1 MDFAYYIL
9 TPFSWLL
16 QLFNS
21 LTGGYGFALI
31 LFAVVVKLILFPFS
45 LKGKKSMIQM
55 NMLQGKMQ
63 QIQRKYANDKQ
74 KQNLEIQ
81 KLYEKEK
88 VNPMGGCLWS
98 FVPLFVLLPLYAI
111 IRQPLKYMMGLTPDQ
126 ISAVAEALNWA
137 QVSIDNGWVRG
148 VTDVAAN
155 AFTNQGYN
163 QLFLASL
170 INPDNLSMVQ
180 EAVNNAGHIFAV
192 NFSFLGMDLSQ
203 VPQLKF
209 WVNGLNWENIG
220 RFLIPIVS
228 ACSGLLFSFISMRT
242 NQLNKNQPEN
252 DQAKTTSRTMM
263 IISPLMSLWIG
274 FAMPAALGIYWV
286 TQNLLSILQELL
298 AGRILKK
305 DYEAAAAARAEQE
318 RLEKEEEKQRRREAA
333 ERKAQAIAEAKANK
347 GKKKAKP
354 AEEKKK
360 SDASVIDVSRVGIR
374 SYARGRAYDPYRYS
388 PDGPTP
394 YKDPGA
400 PVDET
405 AVEKALE
412 KKSDHLQAVAAEDK
426 ADELIVSEILE
437 ETAPAAAGAEET
449 PAAEVPENAPA
460 DAAADQD
467 PWAGIDA
474 EVDAIHAETEGKDKE

>member
-16 QLFNS
+16 QLFYD
-21 LTGGYGFALI
+21 LTGSYGFALI

-74 KQNLEIQ
+74 RQNLEIQ

-98 FVPLFVLLPLYAI
+98 LLPIFILLPLYAI
-111 IRQPLKYMMGLTPDQ
+111 IRQPMKYMMGLDETQ
-126 ISAVAEALNWA
+126 ITTLIDVLNQYAATAIDPSKNVYYQLIASNVLFENFDAVVANPAVA
-137 QVSIDNGWVRG
+137 
-148 VTDVAAN
+148 
-155 AFTNQGYN
+155 AF
-163 QLFLASL
+163 A
-170 INPDNLSMVQ
+170 DNLKQ
-180 EAVNNAGHIFAV
+180 LD
-192 NFSFLGMDLSQ
+192 FSFLGLALST
-203 VPQLKF
+203 VPTWKIWAGPF
-209 WVNGLNWENIG
+209 NWNTIG
-220 RFLIPIVS
+220 TFLIPIVS
-228 ACSGLLFSFISMRT
+228 ACTGLLFSIISMRT
-242 NQLNKNQPEN
+242 NQLNKNQPES
-252 DQAKTTSRTMM
+252 DQAKSTSRTMM
-263 IISPLMSLWIG
+263 IMSPVISLWVG
-274 FAMPAALGIYWV
+274 YSMPAAMSIYWV
-286 TQNLLSILQELL
+286 SNNVLSLGQELL
-298 AGRILKK
+298 AGKILKK

-333 ERKAQAIAEAKANK
+333 ERKAQAIADAKAGK

-374 SYARGRAYDPYRYS
+374 SYARGRAYAPYRYS

-426 ADELIVSEILE
+426 ADQLILDELK
-437 ETAPAAAGAEET
+437 ETAVPETEEAAQT
-449 PAAEVPENAPA
+449 DSAAEVIAET
-460 DAAADQD
+460 AAADAED

-474 EVDAIHAETEGKDKE
+474 EVEAINAETEDKDKE

>member
-9 TPFSWLL
+9 TPFTWLL
-16 QLFNS
+16 QLFYD
-21 LTGGYGFALI
+21 LTGSYGFALI

-74 KQNLEIQ
+74 RQNLEIQ

-98 FVPLFVLLPLYAI
+98 LLPIFILLPLYAI
-111 IRQPLKYMMGLTPDQ
+111 IRQPIKYMMGLPPEQ
-126 ISAVAEALNWA
+126 INTLIDVLNQYAATAIDPSKNAYYQLIASNVLFENFDAVVSNPAVA
-137 QVSIDNGWVRG
+137 
-148 VTDVAAN
+148 
-155 AFTNQGYN
+155 AF
-163 QLFLASL
+163 A
-170 INPDNLSMVQ
+170 DNLKQ
-180 EAVNNAGHIFAV
+180 LD
-192 NFSFLGMDLSQ
+192 FSFLGLALSTI
-203 VPQLKF
+203 PTWKI
-209 WVNGLNWENIG
+209 WTIELNWNAIG
-220 RFLIPIVS
+220 TFLIPIIS
-228 ACSGLLFSFISMRT
+228 ACTGLLFSIISMRT
-242 NQLNKNQPEN
+242 NQLNKNQPES
-252 DQAKTTSRTMM
+252 DQAKSTSRTMM
-263 IISPLMSLWIG
+263 IMSPVISLWVG
-274 FAMPAALGIYWV
+274 YSMPAAMSIYWV
-286 TQNLLSILQELL
+286 SNNVLSLGQELL

-333 ERKAQAIAEAKANK
+333 ERKAQAIADAKA
-347 GKKKAKP
+347 GKSRKKVKP
-354 AEEKKK
+354 VEEKKK

-374 SYARGRAYDPYRYS
+374 AYARGRAYDPYRYS

-412 KKSDHLQAVAAEDK
+412 KKSDHLQAVAAEGV
-426 ADELIVSEILE
+426 ADELIVNEILE
-437 ETAPAAAGAEET
+437 E
-449 PAAEVPENAPA
+449 NAPA
-460 DAAADQD
+460 EAAVETTETVESAAADAGDDADVQD
-467 PWAGIDA
+467 PWAGVDA
-474 EVDAIHAETEGKDKE
+474 EVEAINAETEDKDKE

>member
-9 TPFSWLL
+9 MPFTWLL
-16 QLFNS
+16 QLFYD
-21 LTGGYGFALI
+21 LTGSYGFALI
-31 LFAVVVKLILFPFS
+31 FFAVVVKLILFPFS

-63 QIQRKYANDKQ
+63 QIQRRYANDKQ
-74 KQNLEIQ
+74 RQNLEIQ

-98 FVPLFVLLPLYAI
+98 LLPIFILLPLYAI
-111 IRQPLKYMMGLTPDQ
+111 IRQPMKYMMGLDETQ
-126 ISAVAEALNWA
+126 ITTLIDVLNQYAATAIEPSKNAYYQLIASNVLFENFDAVVANPAVASFAGSLK
-137 QVSIDNGWVRG
+137 
-148 VTDVAAN
+148 
-155 AFTNQGYN
+155 
-163 QLFLASL
+163 QL
-170 INPDNLSMVQ
+170 D
-180 EAVNNAGHIFAV
+180 
-192 NFSFLGMDLSQ
+192 FSFLGLALSTI
-203 VPQLKF
+203 PTWKI
-209 WVNGLNWENIG
+209 WTIELNWNAIG
-220 RFLIPIVS
+220 TFLIPIVS
-228 ACSGLLFSFISMRT
+228 ACTGLLFSVISMRT
-242 NQLNKNQPEN
+242 NQLSKNQPEN

-263 IISPLMSLWIG
+263 IMSPVISLWVG
-274 FAMPAALGIYWV
+274 YSMPAAMSIYWV
-286 TQNLLSILQELL
+286 SNNVLSMLQEFV
-298 AGRILKK
+298 AGKLLKK

-347 GKKKAKP
+347 GKKKVKP

-405 AVEKALE
+405 SLEKALE
-412 KKSDHLQAVAAEDK
+412 KKSDHLQAVAAEGV
-426 ADELIVSEILE
+426 ADELIVNEILE
-437 ETAPAAAGAEET
+437 ENASAETAVDTTET
-449 PAAEVPENAPA
+449 VEG
-460 DAAADQD
+460 DAADVQD

-474 EVDAIHAETEGKDKE
+474 QVEAINAETEEKDKQS

>member
-16 QLFNS
+16 QLFYD
-21 LTGGYGFALI
+21 LTGSYGFALI

-74 KQNLEIQ
+74 RQNVEIQ

-98 FVPLFVLLPLYAI
+98 LLPIFILLPLYAI
-111 IRQPLKYMMGLTPDQ
+111 IRQPMKYMMGLDETQ
-126 ISAVAEALNWA
+126 ITTLIDVLNQYATTAIDPSKNVYYQLIASNVLFENFDAVVANPAVA
-137 QVSIDNGWVRG
+137 
-148 VTDVAAN
+148 
-155 AFTNQGYN
+155 AF
-163 QLFLASL
+163 A
-170 INPDNLSMVQ
+170 DNLKQ
-180 EAVNNAGHIFAV
+180 LD
-192 NFSFLGMDLSQ
+192 FSFLGLALST
-203 VPQLKF
+203 VPTWKIWAGPF
-209 WVNGLNWENIG
+209 NWNTIG
-220 RFLIPIVS
+220 TFLIPIVS
-228 ACSGLLFSFISMRT
+228 ACTGLLFSIISMRT
-242 NQLNKNQPEN
+242 NQLNKNQPES
-252 DQAKTTSRTMM
+252 DQAKSTSRTMM
-263 IISPLMSLWIG
+263 IMSPVISLWVG
-274 FAMPAALGIYWV
+274 YSMPAAMSIYWV
-286 TQNLLSILQELL
+286 SNNVLSLGQELL
-298 AGRILKK
+298 AGKILKK

-412 KKSDHLQAVAAEDK
+412 KKSDHLQAVAAEGV
-426 ADELIVSEILE
+426 ADELIVNEILE
-437 ETAPAAAGAEET
+437 E
-449 PAAEVPENAPA
+449 NAPA
-460 DAAADQD
+460 ETADETTETVESAAADAGDAADVQD

-474 EVDAIHAETEGKDKE
+474 EVEAINAETEDKDKE

>member
-9 TPFSWLL
+9 MPFTWLL
-16 QLFNS
+16 QLFYD
-21 LTGGYGFALI
+21 LTGSYGFALI

-74 KQNLEIQ
+74 RQNLEIQ

-98 FVPLFVLLPLYAI
+98 LLPIFILLPLYAI
-111 IRQPLKYMMGLTPDQ
+111 IRQPMKYMMGLDPDQ
-126 ISAVAEALNWA
+126 ITTLIGVLNQYAEVAIDPAKNVYHQLIASNVLFENFDAVVQNPAVA
-137 QVSIDNGWVRG
+137 
-148 VTDVAAN
+148 
-155 AFTNQGYN
+155 AFAGNLK
-163 QLFLASL
+163 QL
-170 INPDNLSMVQ
+170 D
-180 EAVNNAGHIFAV
+180 
-192 NFSFLGMDLSQ
+192 FSFLGLALST
-203 VPQLKF
+203 VPTWKIWAGPF
-209 WVNGLNWENIG
+209 NWNTIG
-220 RFLIPIVS
+220 TFLIPIIS
-228 ACSGLLFSFISMRT
+228 ACTGVLFSIISMRT
-242 NQLNKNQPEN
+242 NQLSKNQPEN
-252 DQAKTTSRTMM
+252 EQAKTTNRTMM
-263 IISPLMSLWIG
+263 IMSPLISLWVG
-274 FAMPAALGIYWV
+274 YSMPAAMSIYWV
-286 TQNLLSILQELL
+286 SNNVLSLFQELL
-298 AGRILKK
+298 AGKILKK

-354 AEEKKK
+354 VEEKKK

-400 PVDET
+400 PVDES

-412 KKSDHLQAVAAEDK
+412 KKSDHLQAVAAEGK
-426 ADELIVSEILE
+426 ADELIVDELKE
-437 ETAPAAAGAEET
+437 AAAQPAEAEE
-449 PAAEVPENAPA
+449 PAEAGT
-460 DAAADQD
+460 AAADAED

-474 EVDAIHAETEGKDKE
+474 EVEAINAETQDKDKE

>member
-16 QLFNS
+16 QLFYD
-21 LTGGYGFALI
+21 LTGSYGFALI

-74 KQNLEIQ
+74 RQNLEIQ

-98 FVPLFVLLPLYAI
+98 LLPIFILLPLYAI
-111 IRQPLKYMMGLTPDQ
+111 IRQPMKYMMGLDETQ
-126 ISAVAEALNWA
+126 ITTLIDVLNQYATTAIDPSKNVYYQLIASNVLFENFDAVVANPAVA
-137 QVSIDNGWVRG
+137 
-148 VTDVAAN
+148 
-155 AFTNQGYN
+155 AF
-163 QLFLASL
+163 A
-170 INPDNLSMVQ
+170 DNLKQ
-180 EAVNNAGHIFAV
+180 LD
-192 NFSFLGMDLSQ
+192 FSFLGLALST
-203 VPQLKF
+203 VPTWKIWAGPF
-209 WVNGLNWENIG
+209 NWNTIG
-220 RFLIPIVS
+220 TFLIPIVS
-228 ACSGLLFSFISMRT
+228 ACTGLLFSIISMRT
-242 NQLNKNQPEN
+242 NQLNKNQPES
-252 DQAKTTSRTMM
+252 DQAKSTSRTMM
-263 IISPLMSLWIG
+263 IMSPVISLWVG
-274 FAMPAALGIYWV
+274 YSMPAAMSIYWV
-286 TQNLLSILQELL
+286 SNNVLSLGQELL
-298 AGRILKK
+298 AGKILKK

-333 ERKAQAIAEAKANK
+333 ERKAQAIADAKAGK

-412 KKSDHLQAVAAEDK
+412 KKSDHLQAVAAEGV
-426 ADELIVSEILE
+426 ADELIVNEILE
-437 ETAPAAAGAEET
+437 ENAPAETAEET
-449 PAAEVPENAPA
+449 TETVES
-460 DAAADQD
+460 AAADAGDAADVQD

-474 EVDAIHAETEGKDKE
+474 EVEAINAETEDKDKE